1 MRVKGWWVIYFWGMF
16 KTIYYLFLEN
26 LELILVLRVVVAE
39 VVLEFAFCFWG
50 SFRLLPKM
58 ASLTFLLQTKNPK
71 RNTPC
76 SMFKKSVTYL
86 KIWLGFKK
94 GIFIKICKKLW
105 ILRKYISSTTHTKHI
120 RTQYYRH
127 YEVLLWFRMSKW
139 IPCKKTFLQTISI
152 WKKNLYFSIFSRG
165 YRRIGDRRKL
175 YLMKPNLSNII

>member
-1 MRVKGWWVIYFWGMF
+1 MGHIFLF
-16 KTIYYLFLEN
+16 ITIYYLFLEN

-39 VVLEFAFCFWG
+39 VVLDFVFCFWG

-58 ASLTFLLQTKNPK
+58 ASLTFLLQTNNPK

-86 KIWLGFKK
+86 KIWWSFKK
-94 GIFIKICKKLW
+94 GIFIQICKKMW
-105 ILRKYISSTTHTKHI
+105 ILRKYISSATHTKHI

-152 WKKNLYFSIFSRG
+152 WKKITKYFLYFLSRK
-165 YRRIGDRRKL
+165 YIL
-175 YLMKPNLSNII
+175 VTIYSTFPSH

>member
-1 MRVKGWWVIYFWGMF
+1 MRVIYFWGMF
-16 KTIYYLFLEN
+16 ITIYYLFLEN

-39 VVLEFAFCFWG
+39 VVLDFAFCFWG
-50 SFRLLPKM
+50 RFRLLLPKM

-120 RTQYYRH
+120 QTQYYRH

-152 WKKNLYFSIFSRG
+152 LKKIYQILFSILF
-165 YRRIGDRRKL
+165 I
-175 YLMKPNLSNII
+175 